1 MAGLYNLKDSV
12 ADTSDI
18 NRVVEVASAD
28 GAITIP
34 DRGSKTVFITKGS
47 AAALTLAAPSTAQ
60 NGVKITFASTTAYA
74 HTVTA
79 ATIGFNDLGT
89 SGDVGTFGAAKGNG
103 FTCEAYAGDWFVTS
117 NINVTF
123 A

>member
-1 MAGLYNLKDSV
+1 MSDLYNLKSGV
-12 ADTSDI
+12 ADTGDI
-18 NRVVEVASAD
+18 VRLTEVASAD
-28 GAITIP
+28 GAIAIP
-34 DRGSKTVFITKGS
+34 TRGSKTVFVTKGS
-47 AAALTLAAPSTAQ
+47 AAALTLGAPSAAQ
-60 NGVKITFASTTAYA
+60 NGVEITFVGTTAHA

-79 ATIGFNDLGT
+79 ATIGFNDLAG

-103 FTCEAYAGDWFVTS
+103 FTCVAYAGDWFVTS